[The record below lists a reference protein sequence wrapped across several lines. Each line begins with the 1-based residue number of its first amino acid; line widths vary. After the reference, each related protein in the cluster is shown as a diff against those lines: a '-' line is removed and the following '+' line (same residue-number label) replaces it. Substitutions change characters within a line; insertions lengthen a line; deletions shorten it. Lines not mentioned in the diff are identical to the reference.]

1 MILILAALICVIG
14 VKFVAFF
21 LAENHL
27 AGNLILS
34 KTEFVTNYI
43 FKINPFFLSVCSFVV
58 HKRCHEFVT
67 FVCPGVDRGADSD
80 VSSTSLSSNL
90 YLP

>member
-21 LAENHL
+21 LADNHL

-34 KTEFVTNYI
+34 KTEFVINYM
-43 FKINPFFLSVCSFVV
+43 FYNKSFFSCQSAAL
-58 HKRCHEFVT
+58 
-67 FVCPGVDRGADSD
+67 
-80 VSSTSLSSNL
+80 SSTSDATSSSLSSAL
-90 YLP
+90 ASTGGPTPM